1 MLPTTI
7 ISIAL
12 STQIGRLA
20 GRYGSRFFM
29 LVGPI
34 IGGIGFFL
42 LLRITPSADY
52 WSEVFPGI
60 VVFGLGLTITVAPL
74 TSAILGS
81 IDQARAGIASAV
93 NNAVSRVAGL
103 ISVAA
108 AGLIV
113 GSSLDVDGL
122 HRAAAVTGVL
132 LITGGLISG
141 IGIVNPRRTDLR
153 EKAATTSGA

>member
-12 STQIGRLA
+12 STQVGRLA
-20 GRYGSRFFM
+20 GKYGSRLFMFF
-29 LVGPI
+29 GPI
-34 IGGIGFFL
+34 IGGLGFFL
-42 LLRITPSADY
+42 LLRISPSADY

-74 TSAILGS
+74 TSAILGA
-81 IDQARAGIASAV
+81 IEPARAGIASAV

-103 ISVAA
+103 IAVAA

-113 GSSLDVDGL
+113 GTSLDVDGF
-122 HRAAAVTGVL
+122 HRAAIVTGVL
-132 LITGGLISG
+132 LIIGGVISG
-141 IGIVNPRRTDLR
+141 IGIVNAHRSDSLEPSDN
-153 EKAATTSGA
+153 KS